1 MGSEKFGNIQLH
13 VGLGPISVF
22 KTTIMF
28 FIILYP
34 SRLAKKKSV
43 IVVEKVFSGRRGHP
57 ICPLLVHEIN
67 L

>member
-1 MGSEKFGNIQLH
+1 MGSVKFGNIH

-22 KTTIMF
+22 KTTLVL

-34 SRLAKKKSV
+34 SRLAKKKKSV
-43 IVVEKVFSGRRGHP
+43 IVVEVFSGRRGHP
-57 ICPLLVHEIN
+57 ICPLLVHGIK